1 MKDDVNKDVVLRE
14 PNGRWAK
21 GTPSPSP
28 GRPQGSRSQF
38 SNEMLADMR
47 ASWAKNG
54 PAAMQRTF
62 EEQPAVYFRTMAS
75 IIPKDVALT
84 VADQRMPGNLEPE
97 AFAVL
102 RRLLDVIQA
111 SGIEGDP
118 QAVFERIEAALRADA
133 ATVIES
139 VEK

>member
-84 VADQRMPGNLEPE
+84 VADALGAPPCSLTISLE
-97 AFAVL
+97 
-102 RRLLDVIQA
+102 
-111 SGIEGDP
+111 
-118 QAVFERIEAALRADA
+118 VFDSSNITHVYLH
-133 ATVIES
+133 TVVAPS
-139 VEK
+139 PSTRDGQVSR